1 MWNLSYLY
9 MIMEKLQLI
18 NYRCFKHLDLRFK
31 NQVNL
36 FIGDNSSGKS
46 TIIQALK
53 SVLNSFFIGFSD
65 ENTVF
70 SGLSKADF
78 TITENDFGITNE
90 RPINVDFKFL
100 GLEASLQLNSKKS
113 RTLQKPLD
121 PIYKYAKTRYHSMFD
136 TEDQQVISLPVFG
149 SFSTKDIHITRGI
162 SSKKFTTYAQK
173 PSFGYYECLQGDGF
187 LNLWTKRLLVLK
199 EADRGQVEIEG
210 VTKAVL
216 DALGPDGCNIFSDI
230 SIRPNQGEVYFIFKD
245 SREINVDGLSD
256 GYRRLVNIVLD
267 VAFRC
272 MILNQGIF
280 GKEACYKSRGTVLID
295 EIDLH
300 LHPSL
305 QALVI
310 QGFQKAFPLIQLIA
324 TTHAPLVMSGVPDD
338 ENNIVYKLTYHKE
351 EDYKASEIDLY
362 GLDAS
367 TIMQVALKTVPR
379 NKDVDRKLNELFAF
393 IDNNEFKNAVVI
405 LNEMREDFGDR
416 LPELSKAETMLNFF
430 SDDNDL
436 DQ

>member
-1 MWNLSYLY
+1 
-9 MIMEKLQLI
+9 MERLQLI
-18 NYRCFKHLDLRFK
+18 NYRCFKHLDLKFK

-70 SGLSKADF
+70 SGLSKTDF
-78 TITENDFGITNE
+78 TITENEFGITNE
-90 RPINVDFKFL
+90 KPIKIDFTFL
-100 GLEASLQLNSKKS
+100 GMDASLQLNTKKS
-113 RTLQKPLD
+113 RTLQTPLES
-121 PIYKYAKTRYHSMFD
+121 IYNYSKTNYLMLFD
-136 TEDQQVISLPVFG
+136 HDDKQVTSLPVFG
-149 SFSTKDIHITRGI
+149 SFSTKDIHITRAI
-162 SSKKFTTYAQK
+162 SPKKFTAYAQK

-187 LNLWTKRLLVLK
+187 LNLWAKRLLVLK
-199 EADRGQVEIEG
+199 EADRGKIEING
-210 VTKAVL
+210 VTSAIL
-216 DALGPDGCNIFSDI
+216 DALGPNGCDIFMGV

-245 SREINVDGLSD
+245 GREINVDGLSD
-256 GYRRLVNIVLD
+256 GYRRLVNIIID
-267 VAFRC
+267 IAFRC

-280 GKEACYKSRGTVLID
+280 GDQACYKSRGTVLID

-310 QGFQKAFPLIQLIA
+310 QGFQNAFPLIQLIA

-338 ENNIVYKLTYHKE
+338 ENNLIYKLTYSKE
-351 EDYKASEIDLY
+351 DDYKALETDLY

-367 TIMQVALKTVPR
+367 TIMKVALRTVPR
-379 NKDVDRKLNELFAF
+379 DKEVDNKLKKLFAY
-393 IDNNEFKNAVVI
+393 IDNDEFQNAASI
-405 LNEMREDFGDR
+405 LTEMRRDFGDR

-430 SDDNDL
+430 SEENDL